1 MTKRLTVGELI
12 SELEK
17 FPGNAEV
24 YVEDKSQDPQIIVGI
39 SYDADDDYE
48 GFGRGA
54 YNEVVLVTHDTQV
67 HEDYFDVWL
76 GRECEWVNTK
86 DSIIVFDDNGNEY
99 PHKLNEKTME
109 WEDEI

>member
-1 MTKRLTVGELI
+1 MKVSELI
-12 SELEK
+12 EVLQK
-17 FPGNAEV
+17 FPKNADV
-24 YVEDKSQDPQIIVGI
+24 IIEDASQDPEMIAGI

-54 YNEVVLVTHDTQV
+54 YNVVVLVTHDTQV

-99 PHKLNEKTME
+99 PHKINERTME
-109 WEDEI
+109 WEEV